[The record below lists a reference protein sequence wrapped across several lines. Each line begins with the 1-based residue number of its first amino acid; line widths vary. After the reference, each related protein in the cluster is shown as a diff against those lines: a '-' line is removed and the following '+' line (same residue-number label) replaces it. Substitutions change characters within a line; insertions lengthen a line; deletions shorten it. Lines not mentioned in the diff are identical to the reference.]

1 MTSETNTRDGEAR
14 KFALVTGASSGIG
27 RAIAVAL
34 GCAGFAV
41 LLTGRRREA
50 LEETAAMILPGEGCA
65 AAIPADLADD
75 AELEALVHRVH
86 VVTDSRLAVLV
97 NCAGCFHLGP
107 FEETPLETL
116 DQVLRLNFRAP
127 FALTQALIP
136 ALRTGEGSIVFV
148 NSTVAL
154 NAPARL
160 AAYSAS
166 KAALKALADSMRDEY
181 AGEHLRILSVFPGR
195 TDTPMGQQASVLEGR
210 ELQTDHLVQP
220 EDVAAAVVTAVTL
233 PPRAQ
238 VTNLQV
244 SPGRRMS
251 TPAPAPVVTC

>member
-1 MTSETNTRDGEAR
+1 MTSVTNKPEDGAR
-14 KFALVTGASSGIG
+14 RFALVTGASSGIG

-34 GCAGFAV
+34 GCAGFDL
-41 LLTGRRREA
+41 LLTARRREA
-50 LEETAAMILPGEGCA
+50 LEETAAMLQPNEACA
-65 AAIPADLADD
+65 AAITADLSDD
-75 AELEALVHRVH
+75 ADLEALVQQVYAI
-86 VVTDSRLAVLV
+86 TGGRLAVLV

-107 FEETPLETL
+107 FESTPRGML
-116 DQVLRLNFRAP
+116 DDVLRLNFRAP
-127 FALTQALIP
+127 FVLTQSLIP
-136 ALRTGEGSIVFV
+136 ALRAGEGSVVFV

-160 AAYSAS
+160 AAYGAS

-181 AGEHLRILSVFPGR
+181 AGEHLRVLSIFPGR
-195 TDTPMGQQASVLEGR
+195 TDTPMGQHACMLEGR
-210 ELQTDHLVQP
+210 ELPPEHLVQP

-251 TPAPAPVVTC
+251 APASAPVGTC